1 MAAATW
7 PESDTIEI
15 NSSNVCC
22 PSRSHILASCG
33 RSIDKG
39 DRAGLYDASKKKRT
53 TASADT
59 RVGTMTQLVAL
70 PDGTELAG
78 DYKIV
83 RVLGAGGFGV
93 TYLAE
98 EPELSR
104 LVSIK
109 EYFPSDFASRLPS
122 LEATPRSEGC
132 KSDYNWGLDR
142 FVDEAQT
149 LAKFNHNNIVKVHR
163 VFRANNT
170 AYMVLH
176 FEEGKS
182 LKTWLK
188 DLGRAP
194 RQKELD
200 TIVGPL
206 LDALEVIHNADFL
219 HRDIAPDNIII
230 RSLGDPVLIDFGA
243 ARSDIAAHSKTKTVS
258 ALVKPGYSPYE
269 QYAETSRQQG
279 PWTDIYAFAAT
290 LYHAVTGKRPPDSPS
305 RMLKD
310 EMVPV
315 REATL
320 GGYRSTFLDAIQQGL
335 TLAVDGR
342 PKSVA
347 VWRSALLAPEPE
359 KPGIFQ
365 RFKEKTEVRRRK
377 EEEQRAS
384 EAIVST
390 VVPPPPDAPGPKGGL
405 LDFFDALKQPAEA
418 DAPAPSPA
426 ASNPVPA
433 ASKKQ
438 LAANKAK
445 PEKAKAKK
453 EKAPA
458 KVPALPPL
466 PRPAGKFRSKQKSRT
481 KPDVG
486 RRPLTRGRKS
496 KVSVAVAL
504 AALGFAF
511 HDRLPK
517 LLKVQESDITTG
529 AISRPA
535 SGEPSLKQTAQ
546 IKADDSAIED
556 LALSGDGRLI
566 VTASRQPELKIW
578 SFDSHE
584 PKGVIALEDGPATS
598 LAVRNNRAVTGHAN
612 GAVDVYDL
620 GSKQRLY
627 RFKRNDARIWGVAFV
642 GSDDRIAAAS
652 HDWTVSIWE
661 TSSESAPAAVL
672 EGHENAVQ
680 AVTADPSGEWLASGG
695 ADRTV
700 KIWNVAGKDVRRT
713 YRNNSD
719 FISALAFS
727 PNGTLLAAGSLD
739 GTVKVLSLNSYRVQ
753 RTFTGQK
760 ARITSVALSNF
771 DDLLASASED
781 GVVRVRSL
789 KRSRQLLALPGL
801 GSGAKTVAFSN
812 DGRTLLTGGQDG
824 VVRFWQTT
832 DPQVAQQN

>member
-1 MAAATW
+1 
-7 PESDTIEI
+7 
-15 NSSNVCC
+15 
-22 PSRSHILASCG
+22 
-33 RSIDKG
+33 
-39 DRAGLYDASKKKRT
+39 
-53 TASADT
+53 
-59 RVGTMTQLVAL
+59 
-70 PDGTELAG
+70 
-78 DYKIV
+78 
-83 RVLGAGGFGV
+83 
-93 TYLAE
+93 
-98 EPELSR
+98 
-104 LVSIK
+104 
-109 EYFPSDFASRLPS
+109 
-122 LEATPRSEGC
+122 
-132 KSDYNWGLDR
+132 
-142 FVDEAQT
+142 
-149 LAKFNHNNIVKVHR
+149 
-163 VFRANNT
+163 
-170 AYMVLH
+170 
-176 FEEGKS
+176 
-182 LKTWLK
+182 
-188 DLGRAP
+188 
-194 RQKELD
+194 
-200 TIVGPL
+200 
-206 LDALEVIHNADFL
+206 VI
-219 HRDIAPDNIII
+219 
-230 RSLGDPVLIDFGA
+230 
-243 ARSDIAAHSKTKTVS
+243 
-258 ALVKPGYSPYE
+258 
-269 QYAETSRQQG
+269 
-279 PWTDIYAFAAT
+279 
-290 LYHAVTGKRPPDSPS
+290 
-305 RMLKD
+305 
-310 EMVPV
+310 
-315 REATL
+315 
-320 GGYRSTFLDAIQQGL
+320 
-335 TLAVDGR
+335 
-342 PKSVA
+342 
-347 VWRSALLAPEPE
+347 
-359 KPGIFQ
+359 
-365 RFKEKTEVRRRK
+365 
-377 EEEQRAS
+377 
-384 EAIVST
+384 
-390 VVPPPPDAPGPKGGL
+390 
-405 LDFFDALKQPAEA
+405 
-418 DAPAPSPA
+418 
-426 ASNPVPA
+426 
-433 ASKKQ
+433 
-438 LAANKAK
+438 
-445 PEKAKAKK
+445 
-453 EKAPA
+453 
-458 KVPALPPL
+458 
-466 PRPAGKFRSKQKSRT
+466 
-481 KPDVG
+481 
-486 RRPLTRGRKS
+486 
-496 KVSVAVAL
+496 VAVAL

-642 GSDDRIAAAS
+642 GSDNRIATAS

-713 YRNNSD
+713 YRNNND

-727 PNGTLLAAGSLD
+727 PNGTLLATGSLD
-739 GTVKVLSLNSYRVQ
+739 GTVKVLSLNSYRMQ

-760 ARITSVALSNF
+760 ARITSVALSSF
-771 DDLLASASED
+771 DDLLAAASED